1 MLKVVELSYKTIL
14 DNINIKFKKNKI
26 NLISGSNKSGKTTF
40 IKILG
45 GIINSS
51 DSVFYNNKDISK
63 CSSKVLSNDIA
74 TILDN
79 YEYIFATMN
88 QELAYI
94 IDLIDIDDKVLNE
107 RLIELL
113 DMFNLADY
121 LYKDINLLSDN
132 VKIKFMLVSKL
143 LSNPKILILDN
154 VLDKIEINDSLNI
167 INILK
172 QIDNLTIIISSNNLE
187 LSVCCDYLYIFD
199 NGKLILSGSR
209 NSVLSNDSILNKIG
223 LNLPFMADLSIKLKY
238 YNLLYDIEFN
248 MDRMIDILWKD

>member
-1 MLKVVELSYKTIL
+1 
-14 DNINIKFKKNKI
+14 
-26 NLISGSNKSGKTTF
+26 
-40 IKILG
+40 
-45 GIINSS
+45 
-51 DSVFYNNKDISK
+51 
-63 CSSKVLSNDIA
+63 
-74 TILDN
+74 
-79 YEYIFATMN
+79 MN

-94 IDLIDIDDKVLNE
+94 IDLIDIEDKVLNE